1 MKTREVECLICGK
14 IFKWLPSHLTA
25 NNVINKILEFHGLP
39 SLLCSKQLMFDDK
52 IGDEDF

>member
-14 IFKWLPSHLTA
+14 IFKWLQ
-25 NNVINKILEFHGLP
+25 ILEFHGLP

>member
-1 MKTREVECLICGK
+1 MKNEMRDT
-14 IFKWLPSHLTA
+14 